1 MSQPPAQD
9 GPCIWI
15 LGCCVVKPAFK
26 FILARLSESSTIRG
40 ALMLLTAAG
49 VALKP
54 EAIDAIVTFG
64 IGLSGL
70 LGVVLP
76 DRAE

>member
-1 MSQPPAQD
+1 VPV
-9 GPCIWI
+9 W
-15 LGCCVVKPAFK
+15 K
-26 FILARLSESSTIRG
+26 FIVARLSEASTIRG

-49 VALKP
+49 VALRP

-70 LGVVLP
+70 LGVILP

>member
-1 MSQPPAQD
+1 MVLRCA
-9 GPCIWI
+9 
-15 LGCCVVKPAFK
+15 VKTALK
-26 FILARLSESSTIRG
+26 FIVARLGESSTIRG

-64 IGLSGL
+64 VGLSGL

-76 DRAE
+76 DRAAE